1 LHVQGSSGPVTLK
14 RQKDASRLAT
24 ADAQECIPTADTPT
38 RRPVSSPRR
47 PADTPTRRAVSSP
60 PPTRR
65 HADTPTRFFTPPT
78 RRPADPFLHPS
89 LRSIDRTDQLAKPL
103 SLRLATI
110 VEEAKK
116 LKLIDQ
122 ISSVFSESL
131 GNLF

>member
-1 LHVQGSSGPVTLK
+1 VHPY
-14 RQKDASRLAT
+14 RRY
-24 ADAQECIPTADTPT
+24 ADPPTRFFPPPT
-38 RRPVSSPRR
+38 RRYADPPTRFFP
-47 PADTPTRRAVSSP
+47 PADTPTRR
-60 PPTRR
+60 
-65 HADTPTRFFTPPT
+65 F
-78 RRPADPFLHPS
+78 ADPFLHPP